1 MEASQAMTQ
10 GIELMELKTRLV
22 EHLTIRQSLYKWRA
36 SVGYYTDKINY
47 EL

>member
-1 MEASQAMTQ
+1 MEASLAMTQ

-22 EHLTIRQSLYKWRA
+22 EHLTIRQSVYKWRP
-36 SVGYYTDKINY
+36 SVGNDTDKINC